1 MGVQRELNAE
11 NRTFL
16 QGLFD
21 KYEKDRRETS
31 KQNLI
36 TGFNMFTSTLSNAA
50 MNPKFLLKATQ
61 ISLIV
66 FGSYHMTRLF
76 LGMSA

>member
-31 KQNLI
+31 K
-36 TGFNMFTSTLSNAA
+36 
-50 MNPKFLLKATQ
+50 
-61 ISLIV
+61 
-66 FGSYHMTRLF
+66 
-76 LGMSA
+76 